1 MRKSENLKNFMW
13 MKASGVEKQTRR
25 LAEKVGQLSQVTSGA
40 WIKKVVMT
48 FLLTFLLS
56 ASVFCFVWLWPL
68 EQQLLFNSM
77 FLVALPS
84 TEAPDRIRRKNTNKS
99 VFPAVDFSLRCWQGR
114 WINDLSFLFALFVMA
129 LAPN

>member
-68 EQQLLFNSM
+68 EQQLVFNSM
-77 FLVALPS
+77 FLVALP
-84 TEAPDRIRRKNTNKS
+84 
-99 VFPAVDFSLRCWQGR
+99 
-114 WINDLSFLFALFVMA
+114 
-129 LAPN
+129 